1 MRPSRAGRIYD
12 HFNVVVLV
20 RKTFII
26 HSRLSLRQ
34 ARGAA
39 AVERQHGLLAIAIE
53 HLVAR
58 LAGGFLQPIDSDSLK
73 EAIGEAVALD
83 LGELNEIKTLPG
95 FPRAAASTLEKAW
108 AAGLK
113 FNELANTS
121 DSLVRARIDA
131 VTKLEARVLERLP
144 DSMRRPADLVA
155 LALQRL
161 QYARALFGAIRVIGR
176 TEMSPVWRPL
186 LAALKDVTDVQ
197 WVAGPRQV
205 PAWVRTC
212 GITVIAT
219 APENPEIKTESC
231 ASPRH
236 EALEAMRWARA
247 LLASGQAKPEEIA
260 IAAAWPAEWDDHFQ
274 ALSDMAGVDL
284 HFVHGRKAVST
295 QEGQLAAAIGEVLLR
310 GFSQARMTRLIAL
323 LRSQNPDFK
332 VVRGDWW
339 RALPEDAPLLDAAS
353 WRGVLAAMVKP
364 DDASSEAEV
373 RVLSHLV
380 ETLALGL
387 RKAGEIGANL
397 LSGRSLAIWEKALTE
412 GPPEALDVT
421 LVSLRLPDQV
431 AQEANI
437 IWAPAA
443 SLAAAPRLWIRL
455 VGLTSR
461 AWPRHQAEDA
471 LLPNHIVDSSLL
483 DPLPVH
489 QADRRDFETILKT
502 TSRQVVCSRARRDAQ
517 GRINGVSPL
526 YPRVPGEIYRQRAR
540 IPEHAAGWADRLF
553 ARPAE
558 FDGLPLARSARSC
571 WSDWHTERLTAHDGL
586 MRANHPLIVASLN
599 RRQSAT
605 SLTKLLRDPL
615 GYLWTYGFRWQEPG
629 ETEEPLQLDPLAIG
643 GILHATLE
651 CAVSDLE
658 LARPGGFRN
667 ADESSIADAVGKALD
682 AVARKWEHTRPV
694 PPPVIWERKLHDIR
708 VLAVAALGYREE
720 SLPGQRSWAEIPFG
734 GDLSV
739 EDLTDD
745 RRALLPWDPTTPVVI
760 PETTVAIGGSIDR
773 LDLDEAGTVARV
785 TDYKSGRPPGKK
797 QPVFKGGAELQRCL
811 YAYAV
816 RSLVPSVKDIQTR
829 LLFPRA
835 ESESL
840 YALADSK
847 AVLANLAGFVTAAH
861 RYVEAGTVLP
871 GAGAQDDYNDLAFAL
886 PGGAKENY
894 FEVKGYLIAERL
906 ADLSVLWGL
915 E

>member
-1 MRPSRAGRIYD
+1 
-12 HFNVVVLV
+12 VVDLV
-20 RKTFII
+20 RETFVI
-26 HSRLSLRQ
+26 HSRLSWRQ
-34 ARGAA
+34 VRGSAA
-39 AVERQHGLLAIAIE
+39 IKRQHGLQAIAIE

-73 EAIGEAVALD
+73 EAIGEAVAMD
-83 LGELNEIKTLPG
+83 LGELNQIKTLPG

-113 FNELANTS
+113 FNELANTT
-121 DSLVRARIDA
+121 DAPVRARIDA
-131 VTKLEARVLERLP
+131 VTRLEARVLERLP
-144 DSMRRPADLVA
+144 TSMRRPADLVA

-161 QYARALFGAIRVIGR
+161 QYARALFGAIRVVGR
-176 TEMSPVWRPL
+176 TEMSPVWRPF

-205 PAWVRTC
+205 PAWVRTF
-212 GITVIAT
+212 GIAVVET

-260 IAAAWPAEWDDHFQ
+260 ITAAWPAEWDDHFQ
-274 ALSDMAGVDL
+274 ALSDMAGIDL
-284 HFVHGRKAVST
+284 HFVHGRTAVST
-295 QEGQLAAAIGEVLLR
+295 QEGQLAASLGEVLLR

-332 VVRGDWW
+332 VVHGDWW
-339 RALPEDAPLLDAAS
+339 RALPDDAPLLNTAS

-364 DDASSEAEV
+364 DDASSEAEI

-380 ETLALGL
+380 ETLTLGL
-387 RKAGEIGANL
+387 RKAGEIGDIL
-397 LSGRSLAIWEKALTE
+397 LNGRSLAIWKKALTE

-421 LVSLRLPDQV
+421 LVSLRLPDRV

-443 SLAAAPRLWIRL
+443 SLAAAPRLWVRL

-502 TSRQVVCSRARRDAQ
+502 TSRQVVCSRPRRDSR

-526 YPRVPGEIYRQRAR
+526 YPTVPGEIYRQRAR
-540 IPEHAAGWADRLF
+540 VPEHAAGWSDRLF

-558 FDGLPLARSARSC
+558 FEGLPLARSARSC
-571 WSDWHTERLTAHDGL
+571 WIDWHTERLTAHDGL
-586 MRANHPLIVASLN
+586 IRANHPLIVASLN

-605 SLTKLLRDPL
+605 SLTRLLRDPL

-651 CAVSDLE
+651 RAVSDLE
-658 LARPGGFRN
+658 LAKPGGFRN

-682 AVARKWEHTRPV
+682 AVARKWERTRPV
-694 PPPVIWERKLHDIR
+694 PPPVIWQRKLHDIR
-708 VLAVAALGYREE
+708 TLAVAALGYREE
-720 SLPGQRSWAEIPFG
+720 LLPGQRSWAEIPFG

-760 PETTVAIGGSIDR
+760 PETTVVIGGSIDR

-797 QPVFKGGAELQRCL
+797 QPVLKGGAELQRCL

-816 RSLVPSVKDIQTR
+816 RSLVPAVKDIQTR

-835 ESESL
+835 ESEGL
-840 YALADSK
+840 YALADST
-847 AVLANLAGFVTAAH
+847 AVLTNLAGFVTAAH
-861 RYVEAGTVLP
+861 HYVEAGNVLP
-871 GAGAQDDYNDLAFAL
+871 GAGAQDDYNDFAFAL

-894 FEVKGYLIAERL
+894 FEVKGHLIAERL
-906 ADLSVLWGL
+906 ADLAVLWGM